1 MASTSPITSPKK
13 RKLSNSSPG
22 EETRRVIT
30 EINTSKK
37 VKPDSASPGTIPH
50 NPDLL
55 LRLTKKEE
63 EVQTL
68 LTELQSLSQVL
79 TPDFSYDP
87 SLRKKFLDPAINVL
101 FRTMKKDI
109 EEKNKIIEEL
119 QRELEGINFTSNSIT
134 GKKLV
139 AKLKALQSE
148 NEELGRQLRQGRVEQ
163 YEVEISLQRKMINEL
178 KASLEESEEQNHS
191 LDSEIEK
198 LQDIVLQQAAKLKRY
213 EEKSN
218 RVLEDTNQ

>member
-1 MASTSPITSPKK
+1 MASTSPLTSPKK

-37 VKPDSASPGTIPH
+37 VKPDSASPGSVPH
-50 NPDLL
+50 NAVPPDLL

-87 SLRKKFLDPAINVL
+87 SLRKKFLDPAINAL

-139 AKLKALQSE
+139 SKLKALQSE

-218 RVLEDTNQ
+218 RVLED